1 MGIPITNKLN
11 PLRRISPALGSA
23 AAGEVRGPV
32 IAIEGDHAVLMR
44 DIWPV
49 IERALRGSGECD
61 VRVWTSS
68 SSAAVAEDRVAALSP
83 KSPPEIVVPA
93 TAELGGALGKKTAAT
108 EDVEMADVHEKLS
121 IASIA
126 SGSRHTSIS
135 GGGGSREGSKTPT
148 PRQPGGGGGGGG
160 GATALGSVASSLAGA
175 AAVQPGAGTSMLD
188 YLQMIMDWHPK
199 SGEIVKH
206 VTTAPNKNNNSSS
219 KSTPMPSP
227 NDNNNTPTPVA
238 LIAGGFSLTMSDRF
252 ASHIP
257 LVDHYSP
264 VDHWLWMATLWRGI
278 VGADLVVYVR
288 LMTAGET
295 AAAAGGGGRGGG
307 GGAGVVEMVAP
318 GAMLVRVAGERVDEK
333 TERRLAFEVMEWV
346 RAGTFRE
353 GSVGE
358 GEGGGS

>member
-11 PLRRISPALGSA
+11 PLRRISPALGPA

-32 IAIEGDHAVLMR
+32 IAIEGDDAALMR

-68 SSAAVAEDRVAALSP
+68 SSAAASEDQVMATLSP
-83 KSPPEIVVPA
+83 KSPPVVIAP
-93 TAELGGALGKKTAAT
+93 GTAAAET
-108 EDVEMADVHEKLS
+108 GNASGKTVAAEDVEMADVHEKLS
-121 IASIA
+121 VASR
-126 SGSRHTSIS
+126 SRHTSIS
-135 GGGGSREGSKTPT
+135 GGGSREGSKTPT
-148 PRQPGGGGGGGG
+148 PRQLSGGGS
-160 GATALGSVASSLAGA
+160 TALGHIASTPATA
-175 AAVQPGAGTSMLD
+175 AAVQSSTGTSMLD

-199 SGEIVKH
+199 SAEIVKH
-206 VTTAPNKNNNSSS
+206 VTTAPSSNNNNKTSP
-219 KSTPMPSP
+219 TPS
-227 NDNNNTPTPVA
+227 DNTTNTPVA

-288 LMTAGET
+288 QMTAGE
-295 AAAAGGGGRGGG
+295 AAATR

-318 GAMLVRVAGERVDEK
+318 GAMLVRVVGERVDEK

-353 GSVGE
+353 GLVAEDES
-358 GEGGGS
+358 GGA